1 MSRPAWMLLGF
12 AAWTLLLLV
21 VTVGTYRWGHIL
33 TGRRSVGSF
42 RADGTDGADWY
53 LRGTRAH
60 ANCIEN
66 LPVFAA
72 VVFAL
77 EAVHAT
83 GPVVDTLSTVVMA
96 ARVAQSLVHV
106 GWPVSDRTVS
116 VRFSFFLVQ
125 AACFVALGA
134 IAAARAAGAAP

>member
-12 AAWTLLLLV
+12 AAWTLLLLF

-33 TGRRSVGSF
+33 TGRRRIGSF
-42 RADGTDGADWY
+42 VADGSDGADWY

-66 LPVFAA
+66 LPVFGA

-77 EAVHAT
+77 QAAHAT
-83 GPVVDTLSTVVMA
+83 GPAVDALSTVVLV

-106 GWPVSDRTVS
+106 CWRVTDRTVS
-116 VRFSFFLVQ
+116 LRFSFYLVQ
-125 AACFVALGA
+125 AACFVVLGA
-134 IAAARAAGAAP
+134 MAAARASGGAA